1 MNISIAELENILRS
15 EVANSSSII
24 DCKNSISID
33 GISIDS
39 RTINKNELFIAI
51 KGDSHDGHLFIND
64 AIKNGASLIISE
76 NMVEGFPCISVD
88 DTMDSLA
95 AIAKFYVDKIHPIVI
110 GITGTN
116 GKTSVTNMTSMI
128 LSTCKQTLSTYKN
141 YNNQIGLPLSVL
153 KGVKDDKVFVLEMG
167 ASKVGDI
174 KELIQIANP
183 TIVALLNVSP
193 AHMDSFKSIE
203 NIIKT
208 KEEILLYQGYPKT
221 VILNLD
227 DDNFKRWALKSNK
240 NKVVTISISQSAD
253 YYISSSNDHS
263 ICVQTP
269 YSDIINLHVNNL
281 EIHTLNNI
289 LFSIALSY
297 EAGARSLNIIEG
309 FDNYSDV
316 DGRFTVKNGQCG
328 SKVIDSS
335 YNANPESFIASINS
349 LIRLNGEPWLVM
361 GEMGELGE
369 NSGLY
374 HKKVARHAYNMGV
387 KKLFVISKHA
397 SIILNEFGQ
406 NSYAFDSIDALIIF
420 IKPQLNDN
428 VNILVKASR
437 FMKFEII
444 VNALTEREN

>member
-1 MNISIAELENILRS
+1 MNILISELENILRS
-15 EVANSSSII
+15 KVINAHSLVA
-24 DCKNSISID
+24 ID

-51 KGDSHDGHLFIND
+51 KGDRYDGHLFIND
-64 AIKNGASLIISE
+64 AIKNGASLVISE
-76 NMVEGFPCISVD
+76 NVLKDFPCISID
-88 DTMDSLA
+88 NTTSALA
-95 AIAKFYVDKIHPIVI
+95 SIATFCIDKINPIVI

-128 LSTCKQTLSTYKN
+128 LATYKKTLKTYKN
-141 YNNQIGLPLSVL
+141 YNNQIGLPLSIL
-153 KGVKDDKVFVLEMG
+153 KGTKEDEVFVLEMG

-174 KELIQIANP
+174 KELIQISKP

-208 KEEILLYQGYPKT
+208 KEEILSYQGYLKT
-221 VILNLD
+221 VILNLN
-227 DDNFKRWALKSNK
+227 DDNFDRWLLKADK
-240 NKVVTISISQSAD
+240 NRVITISINQPAD
-253 YYISSSNDHS
+253 YYISSLNEHT
-263 ICVQTP
+263 ICIKTP
-269 YSDIINLHVNNL
+269 YLDIMNLHVSDL
-281 EIHTLNNI
+281 EPHTLNNI

-297 EAGARSLNIIEG
+297 EAGARSLNVVKG
-309 FDNYSDV
+309 LHDYNDV
-316 DGRFTVKNGQCG
+316 DGRFSLKEGCHG

-335 YNANPESFIASINS
+335 YNANPHSFIASINS
-349 LIRLNGEPWLVM
+349 LVRLGNEPWLVM
-361 GEMGELGE
+361 GEMGELGK
-369 NSGLY
+369 NSELY
-374 HKKVARHAYNMGV
+374 HRQVARYAYDMGV

-397 SIILNEFGQ
+397 SAILDEFGQ
-406 NSYAFDSIDALIIF
+406 NSYAFDSVDALIIF

-444 VNALTEREN
+444 VNSLTERKS